1 MIPPPRLGGRQGQV
15 LRSQLALEV
24 ALAAYALVAALVVIR
39 VVSKL
44 IGISPL
50 VWTGQ
55 ALYAVS
61 APLVAPFAVFPAAR
75 RPLLGG
81 ADLADL
87 TAVGIVALIPLVLLI
102 GDRRRAEDR

>member
-61 APLVAPFAVFPAAR
+61 APLVAPFAVFSAAR